1 MYSTMRAICLLLA
14 VCFAGVSFQD
24 KPYRGVIDQK
34 EADFVL
40 VDHDT
45 METIAVLK
53 GRGFDK
59 ENFARFVGD
68 PVEVR
73 GTLEDERGVKV
84 LYVRAIGNIKR
95 IPVPKK

>member
-1 MYSTMRAICLLLA
+1 MYSIMRVICLLLA
-14 VCFAGVSFQD
+14 VCFAGVGFQD
-24 KPYRGVIDQK
+24 KTYKGVIDQK
-34 EADFVL
+34 GPDFVL
-40 VDHDT
+40 VDHDS

-68 PVEVR
+68 PVEVK
-73 GTLEDERGVKV
+73 GMLAEEKGVKI

-95 IPVPKK
+95 IPVPKR

>member
-1 MYSTMRAICLLLA
+1 MYLTMRAICLLLA
-14 VCFAGVSFQD
+14 VCFASFSFEE

-73 GTLEDERGVKV
+73 GTLEDEQGVKV
-84 LYVRAIGNIKR
+84 LFVRAIGNVKR